1 MVVKFNLQNFDPV
14 PEGTRKMI
22 ITEAKA
28 TPSGKPSKIEITFKD
43 IETYKEMLENYE
55 KVSEEDKAIV
65 NATKKAKADK
75 NYEKLLKSASN
86 AIVAAKTIAGKVTN
100 RPYTLA
106 TTAASASLA
115 GLLIVGLIALKKKK
129 ENL

>member
-1 MVVKFNLQNFDPV
+1 MSHWF
-14 PEGTRKMI
+14 
-22 ITEAKA
+22 
-28 TPSGKPSKIEITFKD
+28 
-43 IETYKEMLENYE
+43 
-55 KVSEEDKAIV
+55 
-65 NATKKAKADK
+65 
-75 NYEKLLKSASN
+75 
-86 AIVAAKTIAGKVTN
+86 VAAKTIAGKVTN

>member
-1 MVVKFNLQNFDPV
+1 MNNKSFLDIANRYGLGEELSDIFALQNVSDFI
-14 PEGTRKMI
+14 K
-22 ITEAKA
+22 ITCLGLLNH
-28 TPSGKPSKIEITFKD
+28 GKSSLLNALI
-43 IETYKEMLENYE
+43 
-55 KVSEEDKAIV
+55 EEDKAIV
-65 NATKKAKADK
+65 DATKKAKADK